1 MLTYG
6 HITPDAA
13 KLKIKKKK
21 LKKWKLQQVQQE
33 EREARDTVI
42 RNGL

>member
-1 MLTYG
+1 VRTHCAQYG
-6 HITPDAA
+6 KT
-13 KLKIKKKK
+13 KNVKKK

-33 EREARDTVI
+33 KREARDTVI

>member
-6 HITPDAA
+6 RTAPDAA

-42 RNGL
+42 RNRL